1 MCARLWIASG
11 KALAMTQW
19 FALCHCVF
27 TSLSLRGMSKAND
40 EAIYNNEKRK
50 ISQWNLKSLEL
61 QSFVKFNICGI
72 MDCHECY
79 AFSQ

>member
-1 MCARLWIASG
+1 MWNFLYARLWIASG
-11 KALAMTQW
+11 KALAMTKTI
-19 FALCHCVF
+19 A
-27 TSLSLRGMSKAND
+27 SLRGMSKAND

-61 QSFVKFNICGI
+61 QSFVKFNVCGI